1 MNDSKNCC
9 GDIQGVSCDATNC
22 KYNTTD
28 CKCTAGSIKVKNE
41 KAVTKG
47 ETYCG
52 TFCQRGSC

>member
-1 MNDSKNCC
+1 MSDAKSCC
-9 GDIQGVSCDATNC
+9 SDIDGITCDVTGC

-41 KAVTKG
+41 KASTKG
-47 ETYCG
+47 ETYCA

>member
-1 MNDSKNCC
+1 MTDMNKRGSDT
-9 GDIQGVSCDATNC
+9 QGVRCDVNNC

-47 ETYCG
+47 ETFCE